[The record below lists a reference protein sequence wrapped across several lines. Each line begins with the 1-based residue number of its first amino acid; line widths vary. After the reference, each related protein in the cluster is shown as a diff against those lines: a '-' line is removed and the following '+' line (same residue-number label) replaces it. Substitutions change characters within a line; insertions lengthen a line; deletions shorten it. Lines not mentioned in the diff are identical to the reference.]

1 MATWKKKDREGG
13 VHFQFLCAS
22 CNEKKKVLL
31 ENDQW
36 VLVRA
41 DEPASCNDCVLQCA
55 LTARQLWGAEE
66 SARYE
71 VCDQCSGYEKCE
83 LKGRYYC

>member
-1 MATWKKKDREGG
+1 MPTWKKKDEQGN
-13 VHFQFLCAS
+13 VHFQFLCSS
-22 CNEKKKVLL
+22 CNQKKKILL
-31 ENDQW
+31 EEDHW
-36 VLVRA
+36 TFVRA

-66 SARYE
+66 RVRYE
-71 VCDQCSGYEKCE
+71 VCDRCSGYEKCE